1 MDLFI
6 VSSFQSPFIFR
17 ITAAG
22 GFCFTGRPG
31 GCYNDRDMSNRQ
43 EKIRIGL
50 AQVNPTVGDLKGNA
64 ALVRRWIGEAKKR
77 GVQLLA
83 FPELVLCGY
92 PPEDLLLK
100 PAFLRDCER
109 ELRALARS
117 TSGIA
122 VIVGAPEKPE
132 KRGGPLYNTA
142 CLLYRGKVAA
152 RYRKIN
158 LPNYGVFDEKRYFTS
173 GSSATV
179 LDFAGTKI
187 ALNICEDVW
196 VDDGPIGCQAGAGGA
211 GIAVNISAS
220 PYHRRKGP
228 EREKLM
234 QRRARENDVWL
245 CYINLLGG
253 QDEILFDG
261 SSVICSPRGE
271 TVARAAPFSE
281 EMIIADIPVRGRLKA
296 AGPGSS
302 CSDIT
307 VETITLPALP
317 KRKGIPLPR
326 KRKADHLAPVEEIYR
341 ALVMGTR
348 DYIEKNGFEGVVLGL
363 SGGID
368 SALTATVAVD
378 AVGPERVHG
387 VTMPS
392 GFTSKGTL
400 GDVYRLA
407 YSLGIDIYEYP
418 ISDIF
423 GSYRELLSPVVPKK
437 EIGVTEENIQARIRG
452 NILMALSNRFGWLV
466 LATGNKSEIAVGY
479 CTLYGDMVGGFAVLK
494 DVPKTMV
501 YSLSR
506 WRNRFAGSA
515 LIPLSTIRRKPS
527 AELKPGQADEDSLP
541 PYPVLD
547 RIIELYVEGDLSP
560 REIVAEGIGR
570 ATVAR
575 TIRMIDMNEYKRRQ
589 GPPGIKITPK
599 AFGRDRRLP
608 ITNRYRPG
616 GR

>member
-1 MDLFI
+1 MAK
-6 VSSFQSPFIFR
+6 R
-17 ITAAG
+17 
-22 GFCFTGRPG
+22 
-31 GCYNDRDMSNRQ
+31 RD
-43 EKIRIGL
+43 KVRIGL
-50 AQVNPTVGDLKGNA
+50 AQVNPTVGDLSGNA
-64 ALVRRWIGEAKKR
+64 AMVRKWVREAKKR

-100 PAFLRDCER
+100 PAFLRDCEK
-109 ELRALARS
+109 ELKELAKAA
-117 TSGIA
+117 SGIA
-122 VIVGAPEKPE
+122 VIVGCPEKPG
-132 KRGGPLYNTA
+132 KRGGPLYNNSV
-142 CLLYRGKVAA
+142 LLHRGRVAA
-152 RYRKIN
+152 RYRKIH

-173 GSSATV
+173 GSAATV
-179 LDFAGTKI
+179 LDFDGVKI
-187 ALNICEDVW
+187 AMNICEDVW
-196 VDDGPIGCQAGAGGA
+196 VDDGPIGCQSAAGGA

-261 SSVICSPRGE
+261 TSVICSPKGE

-281 EMIIADIPVRGRLKA
+281 ELIIADVPVRKRRNTSGIVCA
-296 AGPGSS
+296 DVP
-302 CSDIT
+302 
-307 VETITLPALP
+307 VETVDLPALP
-317 KRKGIPLPR
+317 KGKAVPLPR
-326 KRKADHLAPVEEIYR
+326 KRKAEHPKPVAEIYD

-368 SALTATVAVD
+368 SALTAAIAVD
-378 AVGPERVHG
+378 AIGPDRVRG

-392 GFTSKGTL
+392 GFTSGGTL
-400 GDVYRLA
+400 ADAYGLA
-407 YSLGIDIYEYP
+407 DNLGIEILEYP
-418 ISDIF
+418 IAESF
-423 GSYRELLSPVVPKK
+423 ESYRDLLDPVVPKG
-437 EIGVTEENIQARIRG
+437 EIGITEENIQARIRG
-452 NILMALSNRFGWLV
+452 NILMALSNRYGWLV

-494 DVPKTMV
+494 DVPKTTV
-501 YSLSR
+501 YALSR
-506 WRNRFAGSA
+506 WRNREAGTD
-515 LIPLSTIRRKPS
+515 LIPSSTIRRKPS
-527 AELKPGQADEDSLP
+527 AELKPDQCDQDSLP

-547 RIIELYVEGDLSP
+547 RIIELYVEGDLSV
-560 REIVAEGIGR
+560 REIVAEGLDR
-570 ATVAR
+570 ATVKR
-575 TIRMIDMNEYKRRQ
+575 VIRMIDMNEYKRRQ

-608 ITNRYRPG
+608 ITNRYRPE

>member
-1 MDLFI
+1 M
-6 VSSFQSPFIFR
+6 SSK
-17 ITAAG
+17 
-22 GFCFTGRPG
+22 
-31 GCYNDRDMSNRQ
+31 Q

-50 AQVNPTVGDLKGNA
+50 AQVNPTVGDLRGNA
-64 ALVRRWIGEAKKR
+64 ALIRRWIGEAKSR

-100 PAFLRDCER
+100 PAFLNDCEK
-109 ELRALARS
+109 ELRSLARAA
-117 TSGIA
+117 SGIA
-122 VIVGAPEKPE
+122 VIVGCPEMPK
-132 KRGGPLYNTA
+132 KRGGPLYNDA
-142 CLLYRGKVAA
+142 WLLYRGKIAA

-173 GSSATV
+173 GSAATV

-187 ALNICEDVW
+187 ALSICEDVW

-211 GIAVNISAS
+211 GIVVNISAS

-234 QRRARENDVWL
+234 QRRARENSVYL

-253 QDEILFDG
+253 QDELLFDG

-271 TVARAAPFSE
+271 TIARAAPFSE
-281 EMIIADIPVRGRLKA
+281 EMIIADIPVRKRLKPA
-296 AGPGSS
+296 VRSSS
-302 CSDIT
+302 CEAID
-307 VETITLPALP
+307 VETISLPALP
-317 KRKGIPLPR
+317 RRARRPLPGR
-326 KRKADHLAPVEEIYR
+326 RRAPHPAPVEEIYR

-348 DYIEKNGFEGVVLGL
+348 DYILKNGFKGVVLGL

-368 SALTATVAVD
+368 SALTAVVAVD
-378 AVGPERVHG
+378 AVGPERVHA

-392 GFTSKGTL
+392 EFTSRGTF
-400 GDVYRLA
+400 GDAKRLA
-407 YSLGIDIYEYP
+407 ENLGIDLYEYP
-418 ISDIF
+418 VSDIF
-423 GSYRELLSPVVPKK
+423 ETYRDLLSPMVPKRGV
-437 EIGVTEENIQARIRG
+437 GVTEENIQARIRG
-452 NILMALSNRFGWLV
+452 NILMALSNHFGWLV
-466 LATGNKSEIAVGY
+466 LTTGNKSEVAVGY

-506 WRNRFAGSA
+506 WRNRAAGRA
-515 LIPLSTIRRKPS
+515 LIPTSTIRRKPS
-527 AELKPGQADEDSLP
+527 AELRPDQADEDTLP

-560 REIVAEGIGR
+560 VEIVRTGIDRGMVR
-570 ATVAR
+570 RIV
-575 TIRMIDMNEYKRRQ
+575 RMIDANEYKRRQ
-589 GPPGIKITPK
+589 SPPGIKITPK

-608 ITNRYRPG
+608 ITNRYRPKD
-616 GR
+616 R

>member
-1 MDLFI
+1 M
-6 VSSFQSPFIFR
+6 S
-17 ITAAG
+17 
-22 GFCFTGRPG
+22 
-31 GCYNDRDMSNRQ
+31 DRQD
-43 EKIRIGL
+43 KIRIGL

-64 ALVRRWIGEAKKR
+64 ALVRRWIREAKKL

-83 FPELVLCGY
+83 FPELVLSGY

-100 PAFLRDCER
+100 PAFLRDCEK
-109 ELRALARS
+109 ELRSLAKAA
-117 TSGIA
+117 SGIA
-122 VIVGAPEKPE
+122 VIVGSPERPK
-132 KRGGPLYNTA
+132 KSGGPLYNTA

-173 GSSATV
+173 GSAATV

-196 VDDGPIGCQAGAGGA
+196 VDDGPIGCQAGSGGA
-211 GIAVNISAS
+211 GIVVNISAS
-220 PYHRRKGP
+220 PYHRRKGL

-234 QRRARENDVWL
+234 QRRARENNVWL

-253 QDEILFDG
+253 QDELLFDG

-281 EMIIADIPVRGRLKA
+281 EMIIADVPVRKRAGKAGR
-296 AGPGSS
+296 GSS
-302 CSDIT
+302 CAAISIVT
-307 VETITLPALP
+307 VDLPPLP
-317 KRKGIPLPR
+317 KGKDLPLPR
-326 KRKADHLAPVEEIYR
+326 KRKAGHPGPVEEIYD

-348 DYIEKNGFEGVVLGL
+348 DYILKNGFERVVLGL

-368 SALTATVAVD
+368 SALTATIAVD
-378 AVGPERVHG
+378 AVGPDRVHG

-392 GFTSKGTL
+392 GFTSRGTL
-400 GDVYRLA
+400 DDAYRLA
-407 YSLGIDIYEYP
+407 YNLGIDLYEYP

-423 GSYRELLSPVVPKK
+423 ESYRELLSPVVPKE
-437 EIGVTEENIQARIRG
+437 EIGVTEENIQARTRG

-501 YSLSR
+501 YALSR
-506 WRNRFAGSA
+506 WRNREAGSA
-515 LIPLSTIRRKPS
+515 MIPASTIRRKPS
-527 AELKPGQADEDSLP
+527 AELRPDQVDEDSLP

-560 REIVAEGIGR
+560 REIVAEGIDR
-570 ATVAR
+570 TTVRR

-608 ITNRYRPG
+608 ITNRYRPES
-616 GR
+616 R

>member
-1 MDLFI
+1 MIGKQDK
-6 VSSFQSPFIFR
+6 V
-17 ITAAG
+17 
-22 GFCFTGRPG
+22 
-31 GCYNDRDMSNRQ
+31 
-43 EKIRIGL
+43 RIGL

-64 ALVRRWIGEAKKR
+64 ALVRRWIREAKKR

-92 PPEDLLLK
+92 LPEDLLLK
-100 PAFLRDCER
+100 PAFLGDCER
-109 ELRALARS
+109 ELQALARAA
-117 TSGIA
+117 SGIA
-122 VIVGAPEKPE
+122 VIIGAPEKPK
-132 KRGGPLYNTA
+132 KRGGPLYNDA

-173 GSSATV
+173 GSAATV

-196 VDDGPIGCQAGAGGA
+196 VDDGPIGCQAGDGGA

-228 EREKLM
+228 EREALM
-234 QRRARENDVWL
+234 QRRARENDLWL

-253 QDEILFDG
+253 QDEVLFDG
-261 SSVICSPRGE
+261 SSVICSPDGK

-281 EMIIADIPVRGRLKA
+281 EMIIADVPVRTRRKA
-296 AGPGSS
+296 SGTGST
-302 CSDIT
+302 CSTIT
-307 VETITLPALP
+307 VETIGLPALP
-317 KRKGIPLPR
+317 KKKDIPLPR
-326 KRKADHLAPVEEIYR
+326 KRIADHPRPVAEIYD

-368 SALTATVAVD
+368 SALTATIAVD
-378 AVGPERVHG
+378 AIGPARVYG

-392 GFTSKGTL
+392 GFTSRGTL
-400 GDVYRLA
+400 DDAFRLA
-407 YSLGIDIYEYP
+407 ENLGIDLYEYP
-418 ISDIF
+418 ISGIF
-423 GSYRELLSPVVPKK
+423 DSYRDLLNPVVPKG

-452 NILMALSNRFGWLV
+452 NILMAMSNRFGWLV

-494 DVPKTMV
+494 DVPKTTV
-501 YSLSR
+501 YALSR
-506 WRNRFAGSA
+506 WRNREAGTA
-515 LIPLSTIRRKPS
+515 LIPASTIRRKPS
-527 AELKPGQADEDSLP
+527 AELRPDQVDEDSLP
-541 PYPVLD
+541 PYAVLD
-547 RIIELYVEGDLSP
+547 RIIELYIEGNLSV
-560 REIVAEGIGR
+560 REIVAEGIDR
-570 ATVAR
+570 ATVR
-575 TIRMIDMNEYKRRQ
+575 RVIRMIEMNEYKRRQ

-608 ITNRYRPG
+608 ITNRYRPE

>member
-1 MDLFI
+1 M
-6 VSSFQSPFIFR
+6 SS
-17 ITAAG
+17 
-22 GFCFTGRPG
+22 
-31 GCYNDRDMSNRQ
+31 RQ
-43 EKIRIGL
+43 EKVRTGL

-64 ALVRRWIGEAKKR
+64 ALVRKWIVEAKKR

-100 PAFLRDCER
+100 PSFLRDCER
-109 ELRALARS
+109 ELRSLARAA
-117 TSGIA
+117 SGIA
-122 VIVGAPEKPE
+122 VIIGCPERPK
-132 KRGGPLYNTA
+132 KRGGPLYNNA
-142 CLLYRGKVAA
+142 CLLYRGGIAA

-173 GSSATV
+173 GSAATV
-179 LDFAGTKI
+179 LDFAGTKVG
-187 ALNICEDVW
+187 LSICEDVW
-196 VDDGPIGCQAGAGGA
+196 VDDGPIGCQASTGDA
-211 GIAVNISAS
+211 GIIVNISAS

-234 QRRARENDVWL
+234 QRRARENGVWL

-253 QDEILFDG
+253 QDELLFDG

-271 TVARAAPFSE
+271 TVARAAPFRE
-281 EMIIADIPVRGRLKA
+281 ELIIADIPVGKA
-296 AGPGSS
+296 AGGSGSDSS
-302 CSDIT
+302 CTSMAI
-307 VETITLPALP
+307 ETISLPTLPRRV
-317 KRKGIPLPR
+317 RKPLPR
-326 KRKADHLAPVEEIYR
+326 KRKADHPAPVEEIYR

-348 DYIEKNGFEGVVLGL
+348 DYILKNGFKGVVLGL

-368 SALTATVAVD
+368 SALTAAVAVD
-378 AVGPERVHG
+378 AVGPERVHA

-392 GFTSKGTL
+392 GFTSRGTL
-400 GDVYRLA
+400 GDARKLA
-407 YSLGIDIYEYP
+407 ANLGIDLYEYP

-423 GSYRELLSPVVPKK
+423 EAYRDLLSPAVPKK
-437 EIGVTEENIQARIRG
+437 GIGVTEENIQARIRG

-466 LATGNKSEIAVGY
+466 LATGNKSEVAVGY

-501 YSLSR
+501 YALSR
-506 WRNRFAGSA
+506 WRNRTAGRS
-515 LIPLSTIRRKPS
+515 LIPASTIRRKPS
-527 AELKPGQADEDSLP
+527 AELRPDQADEDTLP
-541 PYPVLD
+541 PYPILD

-560 REIVAEGIGR
+560 EEIAGTGIDR
-570 ATVAR
+570 TTVRR
-575 TIRMIDMNEYKRRQ
+575 TIRMIDSNEYKRRQ